1 MFEKKELPANYIDRA
16 EEIMASGEFKDLTS
30 SKIRNLLSMVNEI
43 YNDEI
48 NNKGNARL
56 TSGSVA
62 NLARMRVRLV
72 YEAGRDDTVKKFVEK
87 CKLLEY
93 IKGVGDDLN
102 KFFAFSQY
110 MEALVAYH
118 RYFAEKE

>member
-1 MFEKKELPANYIDRA
+1 
-16 EEIMASGEFKDLTS
+16 
-30 SKIRNLLSMVNEI
+30 
-43 YNDEI
+43 
-48 NNKGNARL
+48 
-56 TSGSVA
+56 
-62 NLARMRVRLV
+62 MRVRLV
-72 YEAGRDDTVKKFVEK
+72 YEAGRDDTVKNFVKK

-118 RYFAEKE
+118 RYFGGKE